1 MTTCH
6 TGSVGER
13 CSCGTVL
20 IEDALFCHKC
30 GKPTREILA
39 VEVEPAPIVE
49 VAPPPIPVQG
59 PPPIG
64 FHNRLAVRIGLLAG
78 VLSIVVSA
86 ITGQVA
92 FALEPLCL
100 IAAGFGAVYIY
111 RRRTGQRLTPLS
123 GAHLGWICGVFGFV
137 IVAVLLTVSV
147 YAMSDSATVE
157 TFRDH
162 WKQYGKSDAELNQLI
177 AAFRDPKNI
186 LVALPFFFLLFTV
199 LPAFGGAIG
208 AKFLDRD

>member
-1 MTTCH
+1 
-6 TGSVGER
+6 VGER
-13 CSCGTVL
+13 CSCGAVL
-20 IEDALFCHKC
+20 VEDALFCHKC
-30 GKPTREILA
+30 GKPTREILP
-39 VEVEPAPIVE
+39 VEPE
-49 VAPPPIPVQG
+49 TAPPVEALPPPLPVQG

-78 VLSIVVSA
+78 ILSIVVST
-86 ITGQVA
+86 ITGQIA

-100 IAAGFGAVYIY
+100 IAAGFGAVFLY
-111 RRRTGQRLTPLS
+111 RRRTGQRLSLLS

-137 IVAVLLTVSV
+137 IIAVLLTVSV
-147 YAMSDSATVE
+147 FAMSDSAAVDAI
-157 TFRDH
+157 RDH
-162 WKQYGKSDAELNQLI
+162 WRQYGKSDVELNQYI